1 MIAGLNRKARL
12 LKFLKGNQKKD
23 SHDLGDGKYFF
34 NMIQKAVSIKQN
46 IERDYNLLK
55 HITDTV
61 KFKPWRRYLQYNQ

>member
-12 LKFLKGNQKKD
+12 LKFLEGNQKKD
-23 SHDLGDGKYFF
+23 SHDLGDGKYFL

-46 IERDYNLLK
+46 IEQQDYNLSE

-61 KFKPWRRYLQYNQ
+61 KC